1 MACVDFEKA
10 GRQLRDELSRAG
22 GRERYRRVSP
32 ALRGQVVAAARGARN
47 AGWSWSAIADELGI
61 ASKKVQRWCG
71 GVEEGPAWKPV
82 KIVATWGETVS
93 TGLSVV
99 LPNGV
104 RVEGLGVAD
113 AAALLR
119 ALA

>member
-1 MACVDFEKA
+1 
-10 GRQLRDELSRAG
+10 
-22 GRERYRRVSP
+22 
-32 ALRGQVVAAARGARN
+32 
-47 AGWSWSAIADELGI
+47 
-61 ASKKVQRWCG
+61 
-71 GVEEGPAWKPV
+71 
-82 KIVATWGETVS
+82 
-93 TGLSVV
+93 VV

>member
-10 GRQLRDELSRAG
+10 VRRLRDELSRSS
-22 GRERYRRVSP
+22 GRERYKRVSP
-32 ALRGQVVAAARGARN
+32 ALRAQVVATARSARE
-47 AGWSWSAIADELGI
+47 AGWSWGAIEEALGI
-61 ASKKVQRWCG
+61 ASKKVQRWCSE
-71 GVEEGPAWKPV
+71 VADGPAWKPV
-82 KIVATWGETVS
+82 EIVEATREAATAR
-93 TGLSVV
+93 LSVV